1 MNERLRA
8 LRRELGKSQAEF
20 GKAIGLSQRSISE
33 MEVGTNAITDRKF
46 DAICKTFNVNPE
58 WLRDGVGEMFVEI
71 APEEEIIQN
80 VVKKFNLTDDD
91 AILIRTYLELTPEQR
106 AGVMAYIKK
115 FAANMAAQM
124 GLPPLEDEKPD
135 YEKTRE
141 EIHAQIDAELDARDA
156 ARKRGASTSSASIGS
171 SGASKKITTKA

>member
-1 MNERLRA
+1 MRERLRE
-8 LRRELGKSQAEF
+8 LRRALGKSQAEV

-33 MEVGTNAITDRKF
+33 MEVGTNEITERNF
-46 DAICKTFNVNPE
+46 DAICKAFSVNPE
-58 WLRDGVGEMFVEI
+58 WLRNGVGEMFIET

-106 AGVMAYIKK
+106 AATMAFIKK

-135 YEKTRE
+135 AELTRE
-141 EIHAQIDAELDARDA
+141 EIHAKIDAELDARDA
-156 ARKRGASTSSASIGS
+156 ARKRGASTLSAFTGS
-171 SGASKKITTKA
+171 SGLSKKFTTKA